1 MPLNI
6 NWQQIL
12 LHLLNLV
19 ILAVGLYLI
28 LYKPVKKFMQ
38 KREDAYKEREEKT
51 QAALDDAQAK
61 QEEYSLRLAKVDE
74 ESAQKREE
82 AAREMAAVREQKLAE
97 AGKQADDIVDAARE
111 RAKKEHDRIINGV
124 SEDIKSIVEEMT
136 EKVVMTSSVSEAYDR
151 FLDEAEKGSRSA
163 HTGGKKK
170 VTSMSKSTGKGAR
183 KRQ

>member
-82 AAREMAAVREQKLAE
+82 AAKEMAAVREQKLAE
-97 AGKQADDIVDAARE
+97 AGKQAEDIVDAARE

-124 SEDIKSIVEEMT
+124 SEDIKSIVRE
-136 EKVVMTSSVSEAYDR
+136 
-151 FLDEAEKGSRSA
+151 
-163 HTGGKKK
+163 
-170 VTSMSKSTGKGAR
+170 
-183 KRQ
+183 